1 MNVRRSIA
9 IFASGC
15 FWCTE
20 AIFKELKGVTAVESG
35 YTGGHVIHPTYEQVC
50 SGTTGH
56 AEAVRIEFDPR
67 VVPYERLVEVFFTM
81 HDPTQLNRQGH
92 DIGTQYRS
100 AVFVVD
106 DEQRRT
112 VMAVRDRLI
121 AAGVFSGPV
130 VTAIESLTEF
140 YPAEEYH
147 QNYFARNPEQAYCQ
161 AVIDPKLAAFR
172 KKFADW
178 RTS

>member
-1 MNVRRSIA
+1 MSETKIA

-15 FWCTE
+15 FWCSE

-35 YTGGHVIHPTYEQVC
+35 YTGGHLPRPTYDQVC

-56 AEAVRIEFDPR
+56 AEAIRVEFDPTQMT
-67 VVPYERLVEVFFTM
+67 YDQLVEVFFVT

-106 DEQRRT
+106 DAQRQT
-112 VMAVRDRLI
+112 VIDVRDRLV
-121 AAGVFSGPV
+121 AAGLFSGPV
-130 VTAIESLTEF
+130 VTAIEPLTEF

-161 AVIDPKLAAFR
+161 AVIDPKLAKFR
-172 KKFADW
+172 QRFMAW
-178 RTS
+178 RKA